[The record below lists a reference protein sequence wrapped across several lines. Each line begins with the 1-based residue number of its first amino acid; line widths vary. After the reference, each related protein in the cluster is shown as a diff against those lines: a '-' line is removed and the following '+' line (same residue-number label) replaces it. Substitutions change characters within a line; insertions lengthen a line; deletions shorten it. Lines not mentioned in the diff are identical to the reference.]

1 MCQHPNIMK
10 VLEVYESFEFTYI
23 VLEKMDGKDLF
34 DYLKARDF
42 KLSEKRTI
50 QIISQILSAV

>member
-1 MCQHPNIMK
+1 MK

-50 QIISQILSAV
+50 QIISKILSAV